1 MSGIC
6 GVVMGGGSAVEPG
19 VVAAMV
25 GAASHRG
32 PDGTGEWSEGSAALG
47 QLALDLSAGAGASAG
62 SGARQPVVGP
72 GGGPV
77 LVADARVDNRDELLA
92 ALGTDRPA
100 GGAPSDGELLLAAYR
115 RWGIGCAAHVLGDFA
130 FAVWDRS
137 RQRLFCARDPMGMRA
152 LYYRVEPGRVLFATE
167 VKQILAVPGVPC
179 QIFEP
184 AVAGYL
190 AGAFGRL
197 EWSFY
202 EGIDQLPPAHALV
215 VEAGGHRTWRYW
227 DADPG
232 ERIEY
237 AAEDDYAAHFL
248 ELFKAAVR
256 SRLRSARPVG
266 VSLSGGLDSGSIA
279 ATAGWLMHHEPDH
292 GPPALRAYSYAFQ
305 ELAACDERYISD
317 RIAGH
322 WQIPVTA
329 VPADDAWP
337 LVDYPEHGPDRDA
350 PHLFVYQ
357 ARIERTLA
365 AARADGVATLLSGDR
380 GDLVAGEY
388 IYDYPGLLRSGRWPT
403 LARELRWLGALRG
416 RSTLWAVRNYL
427 LGPTLRFG
435 FPENRTPRLQ
445 RPILR
450 AYRALR
456 PPRRMLPPWLA
467 PEMKASLDDF
477 AVDLSGR
484 PGSSMVGIARRQR
497 YAVIFTPVHMRW
509 VVHSERT
516 AARFGVAFAD
526 PWSDLRLARF
536 ALAIPQRV
544 LNRTGEDK
552 RLTRRAM
559 RGVMEESARQS
570 ARKIPPTP
578 LWELAL
584 RDRARDTILDLIEGS
599 RAADRGWID
608 GAGLRSHY
616 REIEAGGREHP
627 YFWYTLALE
636 WWLRLHG

>member
-6 GVVMGGGSAVEPG
+6 GVVVGGGSAVEPG

-32 PDGTGEWSEGSAALG
+32 PDGTGEWSEGCVALG
-47 QLALDLSAGAGASAG
+47 YLTLDLSAGAG
-62 SGARQPVVGP
+62 SGAGAVRQPLAAP

-77 LVADARVDNRDELLA
+77 VVADARVDNRDELLA
-92 ALGTDRPA
+92 ALGADRPA

-115 RWGIGCAAHVLGDFA
+115 RWGTGCAAHVIGDFA
-130 FAVWDRS
+130 FAVWDASHR
-137 RQRLFCARDPMGMRA
+137 RLFCARDPMGMRA

-179 QIFEP
+179 RIFEP

-202 EGIDQLPPAHALV
+202 DGVDQLPPAHALV
-215 VEAGGHRTWRYW
+215 VEAGRHRTWRYW

-237 AAEDDYAAHFL
+237 AAEDDYAEHFL
-248 ELFKAAVR
+248 ELFKEAVR

-266 VSLSGGLDSGSIA
+266 ISLSGGLDSGSIA
-279 ATAGWLMHHEPDH
+279 ATAGWLVHHEPRH
-292 GPPALRAYSYAFQ
+292 GPPALRAYSSAFRDP

-357 ARIERTLA
+357 ALVERILT

-380 GDLVAGEY
+380 GDELVGDW
-388 IYDYPGLLRSGRWPT
+388 IYDYPGLLRDRGWRVAWAELREQARGSGGRLRRVLRREVLEPLWRASPFAARAPSRSRSGPGWIRPDFAERSG
-403 LARELRWLGALRG
+403 LRELLLGNRDTPPGGHAWRG
-416 RSTLWAVRNYL
+416 RYGRIFSFA
-427 LGPTLRFG
+427 GMMIA
-435 FPENRTPRLQ
+435 Q
-445 RPILR
+445 RR
-450 AYRALR
+450 
-456 PPRRMLPPWLA
+456 
-467 PEMKASLDDF
+467 E
-477 AVDLSGR
+477 
-484 PGSSMVGIARRQR
+484 Q
-497 YAVIFTPVHMRW
+497 
-509 VVHSERT
+509 T
-516 AARFGVAFAD
+516 AARSGLGYAD
-526 PWSDLRLARF
+526 PWSDRNLAEF
-536 ALAIPQRV
+536 VLAIPQHLV
-544 LNRTGEDK
+544 NRASERK
-552 RLTRRAM
+552 RLARRAIRPLM
-559 RGVMEESARQS
+559 PDGAADATRKTIPEGLFDRGFRE
-570 ARKIPPTP
+570 
-578 LWELAL
+578 
-584 RDRARDTILDLIEGS
+584 RARETVLGLISNS
-599 RAADRGWID
+599 RAAALGYVDE
-608 GAGLRSHY
+608 AALREAFESYLRNEPQRHDFWSPL
-616 REIEAGGREHP
+616 RVEI
-627 YFWYTLALE
+627 
-636 WWLRLHG
+636 WLRRYWS